1 MADDNA
7 QRVPPAPAP
16 ITSNARAFQSGPR
29 PGPAQNAGPP
39 QPRGVQQLKPNALP
53 GAKSASNILVSNRQ
67 QGNPILKEI
76 KSQGWEYADIPS
88 DYVMGNTTCAL
99 YLSLKYHR
107 LHPHYIYNR
116 IRDLAGKYNLR
127 ILLVMV
133 DVSNHEE
140 HLKELSKTSLINNVT
155 LILCWS
161 PAEAGRYLELYKTY
175 EHAPATAIKAPAL
188 TGHGDKL
195 VEFITTPRSINKTD
209 AMSLVS
215 NFGSIRTAVNARP
228 EELLMIAGWGQTKV
242 KQWNAAVTEPFRRR
256 RAARRGP
263 SATQTPAISR
273 DPTTA
278 EGVIPAISRDASRAE
293 VSLPTISR
301 DASRGG
307 TPLLPSALQLVPDAN
322 KAHDGGVPDADK
334 RPPKRAAEDN
344 DFDDEEDAMRDLLN
358 HEGKIPSIE
367 VQAPPGTI
375 RARPAPR
382 EKAVEP
388 AVEDGVLAALAR
400 LRETG

>member
-1 MADDNA
+1 
-7 QRVPPAPAP
+7 
-16 ITSNARAFQSGPR
+16 
-29 PGPAQNAGPP
+29 
-39 QPRGVQQLKPNALP
+39 LKPNALP

-76 KSQGWEYADIPS
+76 KQQGWEYADIPS

-242 KQWNAAVTEPFRRR
+242 KQWHAAVTEPFRHR

-263 SATQTPAISR
+263 SATAIPAISR
-273 DPTTA
+273 DPTRA
-278 EGVIPAISRDASRAE
+278 EGSTLAISRDASRAE
-293 VSLPTISR
+293 GSLPSILR
-301 DASRGG
+301 DASRGD
-307 TPLLPSALQLVPDAN
+307 TPLMSGALQPISESNSEGDA
-322 KAHDGGVPDADK
+322 GLPDADT
-334 RPPKRAAEDN
+334 RPPKRAAEDTE
-344 DFDDEEDAMRDLLN
+344 FDDEEDAMRELINDQ
-358 HEGKIPSIE
+358 GKVPSIE
-367 VQAPPGTI
+367 VQAPPGTV
-375 RARPAPR
+375 RAKPAPR
-382 EKAVEP
+382 EKATEP
-388 AVEDGVLAALAR
+388 AVDDGVLAALAR
-400 LRETG
+400 LREAG